1 MRVVCTGSSGSDRM
15 GYLQGVEQLAR
26 EAGIPLEVCSVGDM
40 MLDKAQHI
48 GSPVSREKILDLPSS
63 SLEWLRG
70 TVFEEIVRKATS
82 HENTII
88 ATHTCFRWKKYLSP
102 AFDTYYLSQLDP
114 DFYVTITD
122 DYDAIRRRLE
132 HMQQWR
138 GRLQLWE
145 ILVWRDEEA
154 LITKILAQNFRKPH
168 YLIARQE
175 PPQILFD
182 LMFRPERKRAYL
194 SYPITAIEKEQPEQ
208 LDGVM
213 EFLAE
218 LRKHLTVF
226 NPLAMSELERAK
238 RLQEEAD
245 VEMNA
250 ELVRMLE
257 DQTVARDYQFI
268 DQSNFVIVYY
278 PVKEPS
284 PGVLSELIYGFSHDK
299 EVYMVFPYD
308 ISPFLQFY
316 CTEIFKT
323 GEELIDHLREAKII
337 GTDKLEYRPSPSKKG
352 DAGEEGCSNEADHQH
367 SPQG

>member
-15 GYLQGVEQLAR
+15 GYLEGVEQLAR
-26 EAGIPLEVCSVGDM
+26 QAGIPLQVCNVGEM
-40 MLDKAQHI
+40 MLQKARDI

-70 TVFEEIVRKATS
+70 TVFEEIVRKAAS

-88 ATHTCFRWKKYLSP
+88 ATHTCFRWKKFLSP

-122 DYDAIRRRLE
+122 DYDAIKRRLE
-132 HMQQWR
+132 ETEQWS

-145 ILVWRDEEA
+145 ILVWRDEET

-168 YLIARQE
+168 FLIAREE
-175 PPQILFD
+175 PPEILFD
-182 LMFRPERKRAYL
+182 LMFRPQRKRAYL
-194 SYPITAIEKEQPEQ
+194 SYPITAIEREQPEQ
-208 LDGVM
+208 IDKIM
-213 EFLAE
+213 AFLAE
-218 LRKHLTVF
+218 LREHLTVF
-226 NPLAMSELERAK
+226 NPLAMTELERAR
-238 RLQEEAD
+238 RLQEGEAA
-245 VEMNA
+245 EMSA

-257 DQTVARDYQFI
+257 DQTVARDYKFI
-268 DQSNFVIVYY
+268 DQSDMVIVYY

-323 GEELIDHLREAKII
+323 GDELIDYLRTTKII
-337 GTDKLEYRPSPSKKG
+337 GTDQLEHRPSPRTPA
-352 DAGEEGCSNEADHQH
+352 DAEEEGC
-367 SPQG
+367 